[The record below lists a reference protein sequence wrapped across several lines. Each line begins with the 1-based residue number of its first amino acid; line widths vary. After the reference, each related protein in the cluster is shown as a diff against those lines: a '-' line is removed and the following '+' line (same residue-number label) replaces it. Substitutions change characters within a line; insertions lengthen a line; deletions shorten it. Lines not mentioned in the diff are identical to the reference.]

1 MTSPNRTNTEDQKI
15 GKTIV
20 EDFRRGGFFDNL
32 NHEFKELKEFMLT
45 VERKEQLQKM
55 NRVKRWI
62 FNVWWL
68 LKSMF
73 FKLTPTRRI
82 LFLAALVFLVQN
94 SQTAAD
100 NRSYF
105 IGGILL
111 IFIIMLELKDKL
123 TVKEELEA
131 GHAVQEALMPDR
143 SPKVPGW
150 DLWLFTRSA
159 NEVGG
164 DVLDFQKVTDERY
177 GFALGDVAGKGLK
190 AALLSAKL
198 QAMLRVLA
206 NGYSSLREIGI
217 KLNQLFYR
225 DRIPAMFA
233 SIVYAEIKPNDGSIR
248 LLNAGQFQPIIVRGR
263 SIDKLEKGGPALGIV
278 PDAQYDE
285 QNTSLEVG
293 DTIIFYS
300 DGLSEAR
307 NPTGEDFGEHRL
319 LSLLPSLVQYS
330 AEQIGERIISE
341 VDRFIN
347 TAKVHD
353 DLSIAVVKRIRETTS

>member
-1 MTSPNRTNTEDQKI
+1 MTSPNQTNTHEQKI

-20 EDFRRGGFFDNL
+20 EDIRSGGFFDNI

-45 VERKEQLQKM
+45 VERKEQLQQM
-55 NRVKRWI
+55 SHVKRWI
-62 FNVWWL
+62 FNIWWL

-82 LFLAALVFLVQN
+82 LLLVALIFLVQN

-100 NRSYF
+100 NRSY
-105 IGGILL
+105 ILGGILL

-123 TVKEELEA
+123 IVKEELET
-131 GHAVQEALMPDR
+131 GHAVQKALMPDR

-150 DLWLFTRSA
+150 NLWLFTRSA

-164 DVLDFQKVTDERY
+164 DVLDFQKVTNDRY

-206 NGYSSLREIGI
+206 NDYSSLRDIGI
-217 KLNQLFYR
+217 KLNQLFYH

-233 SIVYAEIKPNDGSIR
+233 SIVYAEIKPNDGIVR
-248 LLNAGQFQPIIVRGR
+248 LLNAGQFQPIIVHGS
-263 SIDKLEKGGPALGIV
+263 SIEKIGKGGPALGIV

-285 QNTSLEVG
+285 QKTTLEIG
-293 DTIIFYS
+293 DAMIFYS

-307 NPTGEDFGEHRL
+307 NQAGEDFGEARLISL
-319 LSLLPSLVQYS
+319 LSSSARRS
-330 AEQIGERIISE
+330 AEQIGEQIIYE
-341 VDRFIN
+341 VDRFISK
-347 TAKVHD
+347 AKVHD
-353 DLSIAVVKRIRETTS
+353 DLSIAVITREKEVP